1 MCDKLTMTVNDLI
14 FICSWIP
21 MQMKRTATI
30 LATLIIGII
39 TSTQLTAQCEPDTAN
54 CEDIGDPGQICPSIL
69 PKAGLN
75 VLYDEVV
82 TILPPGSYP
91 FYGNEL
97 TIFYIEIDS
106 VKNLPPGIDYFPN
119 ADTLFPDT
127 AYCIQLT
134 GTPTQT
140 GEFALSIY
148 ITATVDF
155 GGPLEYQVVDDS
167 SLVITVVEAL
177 GIDPPQDAEFQVF
190 QNVPNPFSFRTSL
203 AYYTPKQER
212 IELSI
217 YNILGVLVHQESELA
232 APGKHNFN
240 FDGSELQPGTYLY
253 RVEISEDY
261 VTGKFMKSR

>member
-1 MCDKLTMTVNDLI
+1 MTGNDHI
-14 FICSWIP
+14 FICPSIP

-30 LATLIIGII
+30 LTTLIVGIF
-39 TSTQLTAQCEPDTAN
+39 TSVLISAQCEPDTAN
-54 CEDIGDPGQICPSIL
+54 CKDIGDPGQFCPLEL
-69 PKAGLN
+69 PEAGLN

-82 TILPPGSYP
+82 TIIPPGSYNIW
-91 FYGNEL
+91 GNEL
-97 TIFYIEIDS
+97 TIHYIEIDS

-119 ADTLFPDT
+119 AVIFHPDT

-134 GTPTQT
+134 GIPSEA
-140 GEFALSIY
+140 GVFALSIH
-148 ITATVDF
+148 IGATVDLF
-155 GGPLEYQVVDDS
+155 GTPTRALVVDS
-167 SLVITVVEAL
+167 TSVVITVVENL
-177 GIDPPQDAEFQVF
+177 GIEPNQITEFQVF

-217 YNILGVLVHQESELA
+217 YNILGILVHQESELA

-261 VTGKFMKSR
+261 FTGKFMKSR